1 MKILITGANGM
12 LGHRLALEVARRY
25 ETYVTQYGQP
35 VTIPGCQSFCFNL
48 TNPTPIALRPDL
60 IIHTAA
66 LTDVDYCEEH
76 PAEAWNVNV
85 TGTANLVKVFPKA
98 KLVYISTDFVYDGES
113 GNYCEAD
120 HPNPI
125 NVYGKTKHTA
135 ESFLPE
141 GSLVIRTC
149 IFGHNLPQTK
159 TSLPEKLIDQLK
171 TNQHVNLFHDLYS
184 TPIYTGL
191 FTRVLLELI
200 ARNATGI
207 WNLAGSERVSKY
219 ELGLKLAEVYGLN
232 SVQITPGS
240 ARIFPFKASR
250 PLDVSLN
257 TTKISVF
264 LGQAT
269 PSITDSLIAFKEEQ
283 DRGYQKAITRTKSG

>member
-12 LGHRLALEVARRY
+12 LGHRLALEMARKY
-25 ETYVTQYGQP
+25 ETYVTQYGQQ
-35 VTIPGCQSFCFNL
+35 VLIPGCQSFYFNL
-48 TNPTPIALRPDL
+48 TNPTPIALQPEL

-66 LTDVDYCEEH
+66 LTDVDRCEEH
-76 PAEAWNVNV
+76 PAEAWNINV

-98 KLVYISTDFVYDGES
+98 KFVYISTDFVYDGVS

-120 HPNPI
+120 RPNPI
-125 NVYGKTKHTA
+125 NVYAKTKHTG

-141 GSLVIRTC
+141 GSLIIRTC
-149 IFGHNLPQTK
+149 IFGHNLPETK
-159 TSLPEKLIDQLK
+159 TSLPEKLVEQLK
-171 TNQHVNLFHDLYS
+171 NNQQVNLFNDLYS

-191 FTRVLLELI
+191 LTRLLLEMI
-200 ARNATGI
+200 ERNATGI
-207 WNLAGSERVSKY
+207 WNIAGSERVSKY
-219 ELGLKLAEVYGLN
+219 ELGLRLAEVYGLN
-232 SVQITPGS
+232 PEPIIPTS
-240 ARIFPFKASR
+240 ARKFPFKAPR

-257 TTKISVF
+257 TTKINVF

-283 DRGYQKAITRTKSG
+283 DRGYQKAIIRTKSG